1 MSLDIIFNPKSIC
14 IIGASRD
21 KGKVGN
27 VILQNMSR
35 EFKGKIYL
43 IHPVAQE
50 INGIRC
56 FRTVQD
62 LPESPDIAVI
72 SLPPEKTIE
81 YLEELGK
88 KGCKVSIPVSGG
100 FGEQGEKGKQLEM
113 KIKNI
118 CEKYGM
124 RVIGPN
130 TVGVIV
136 PRVGLNTAL
145 TEIDKT
151 TFPRD
156 GKVSFISQSGALGLL
171 SMDAASDNGM
181 GFSSFISLGNE
192 ADVTENDAYDLVSKD
207 TGTQS
212 IALYL
217 EKISDTE
224 DFLKKSR
231 DISRTKGIV
240 LMKGGQSE
248 AGNRATSLHTGSLFK
263 SNFSLRGIFNQHGII
278 QAFNETQL
286 LDYALA
292 LAYGKPVMGDRIA
305 IITSAGGV
313 GVVSSD
319 ILENKGFRVSRPSKN
334 LEERLRKIISPIAS
348 PFNPID
354 MTAEATD
361 EQYEKLLK
369 EIESSGEYDSIIV
382 FALFQTAGVTEGL
395 IDILRSFNE
404 KGRIPFVVGV
414 LGGEYTKNMIRKMLS
429 LGIPTFP
436 SIERATDGVWA
447 LRERGKFMRR
457 FQK

>member
-1 MSLDIIFNPKSIC
+1 MSLETIFNPKSIC

-21 KGKVGN
+21 RGKVGN
-27 VILQNMSR
+27 VILQNVSR

-43 IHPVAQE
+43 IHPVAQD
-50 INGIRC
+50 INGIKC
-56 FRTVQD
+56 FRSVQE

-81 YLEELGK
+81 SLEELGK
-88 KGCKVSIPVSGG
+88 KGCKISIPVSGG
-100 FGEQGEKGKQLEM
+100 FGEQGEKGKQLER
-113 KIKNI
+113 KIKEI
-118 CEKYGM
+118 CSRYGM

-151 TFPRD
+151 TFPKD

-171 SMDAASDNGM
+171 SMDAASDIGM

-192 ADVTENDAYDLVSKD
+192 ADVTENDAYNIVAKD
-207 TGTQS
+207 NRTRS

-224 DFLKKSR
+224 EFLQKSR
-231 DISRTKGIV
+231 EISKTKGIV

-248 AGNRATSLHTGSLFK
+248 AGNRATSLHTGSLFR

-292 LAYGKPVMGDRIA
+292 LAYGKPVMRERIA

-319 ILENKGFRVSRPSKN
+319 LLENKGFKVSRPSSD

-348 PFNPID
+348 PLNPID

-361 EQYEKLLK
+361 NQYERILY
-369 EIESSGEYDSIIV
+369 EIESSGEYDSVIV

-395 IDILRSFNE
+395 IDILSNYNE
-404 KGRIPFVVGV
+404 NGKMPFVVGV
-414 LGGEYTKNMIRKMLS
+414 LGGEYTKNMVRKMLY

-436 SIERATDGVWA
+436 SIERAIDGVWA
-447 LRERGKFMRR
+447 LRERGKFVRR